1 MGANLASEGTA
12 HRLSPQPL
20 VARLRARCDL
30 SIALLLSARLTMDAL
45 LRYSASRMAQLVRRQ
60 PLRNRSSMTDKST
73 TSGATSTSEVATIA
87 PAASSTGKLRS
98 GLTGHILPSF
108 WQKGVSAASAASSGA
123 PASAAPNATEASTP
137 ALPASVSRGRWWP
150 SRSKHGE
157 SVGRATALIIAC
169 ALLSLGIYLYG
180 TLRFPL
186 AAHLTPPPLDLGKLT
201 SLASGRYSAVAGEI
215 FLLSIGLLFGA
226 WGLVCWIAGRI
237 ERQAQRGWWRT
248 PWLLGGALFGFPLL
262 ALLVLLFMYPVTAGD
277 VFDYASQIRVLTIY
291 HSNPLTVSPS
301 AFPHDPFL
309 PFNSWPQMP
318 ASYGPVW
325 ALLSALVSQLAGNN
339 FFAAIIAQKLLSILA
354 CLGCMGLIWLL
365 AKRLCP
371 ERRWQA
377 FVFVAWNPLVLF
389 ETGANGHNDIL
400 MVLFMLAALA
410 ALLATRWYWQA
421 LALPLLAASVLV
433 KWTSALLIPLAVI
446 YLLRGGRARR
456 WGLGPLGIGAALTA
470 ALAIPVV
477 APFWSAQPWGVW
489 LQSNLF
495 TSSPPALL
503 DQLLT
508 PIYPPG
514 NGQDVVGTAVRLI
527 GLGVFALV
535 YFWILAR
542 LMFPGIR
549 ERLGPEASLTLPQWL
564 IGASLDSYFWYFV
577 LAAFWFQPWYL
588 LALLPLAALDP
599 RPLARVRGA
608 LFAVGA
614 ALSYVIYIFIWTIYW
629 QGGPF
634 LTAQLAACFIIYALP
649 LLARALEGLQTRR
662 RLYALLASAQ
672 FPPAPAAANTP
683 GRRKSWWLL

>member
-1 MGANLASEGTA
+1 
-12 HRLSPQPL
+12 
-20 VARLRARCDL
+20 
-30 SIALLLSARLTMDAL
+30 
-45 LRYSASRMAQLVRRQ
+45 
-60 PLRNRSSMTDKST
+60 MTDKST
-73 TSGATSTSEVATIA
+73 TSETTTTSDAATIM
-87 PAASSTGKLRS
+87 PAASSTGKPRS

-108 WQKGVSAASAASSGA
+108 WQKGGAAASAVSGDA
-123 PASAAPNATEASTP
+123 PASAAPDAAATP
-137 ALPASVSRGRWWP
+137 VLPASVSRGRWWP

-157 SVGRATALIIAC
+157 SVGRATAVILAC

-186 AAHLTPPPLDLGKLT
+186 AGNLTPPPLDLGKLT
-201 SLASGRYSAVAGEI
+201 SLAPGRYSALAGEI
-215 FLLSIGLLFGA
+215 FLISIGLLFGA

-237 ERQAQRGWWRT
+237 ERQARRGWWHT

-277 VFDYASQIRVLTIY
+277 VFDYTSQIRVLTIY
-291 HSNPLTVSPS
+291 HSNPLTVPPA

-318 ASYGPVW
+318 ASYGPLW
-325 ALLSALVSQLAGNN
+325 ALFSALVSQPAGNN
-339 FFAAIIAQKLLSILA
+339 LFAAVIAQKLLSIVA
-354 CLGCMGLIWLL
+354 CLGCLGLVWWL
-365 AKRLCP
+365 AKQLCP

-389 ETGANGHNDIL
+389 EVGANGHNDVL
-400 MVLFMLAALA
+400 MVMFMLAGLA

-421 LALPLLAASVLV
+421 LTLPLLAASVLV
-433 KWTSALLIPLAVI
+433 KWTSVLLIPLAII
-446 YLLRGGRARR
+446 YLLRGARARR
-456 WGLGPLGIGAALTA
+456 WGLAPLGIGIALTA
-470 ALAIPVV
+470 ALAIPVIM
-477 APFWSAQPWGVW
+477 PFWSSQQPWGVW
-489 LQSNLF
+489 MQSNLF
-495 TSSPPALL
+495 TSSPPALVDL
-503 DQLLT
+503 LLT
-508 PIYPPG
+508 SAYPPV
-514 NGQDVVGTAVRLI
+514 NGQDATGTVVRLV
-527 GLGVFALV
+527 GLGIFALV
-535 YFWILAR
+535 YFWMLAR
-542 LMFPGIR
+542 MAFPGIR
-549 ERLGPEASLTLPQWL
+549 ERLGSEASLTLPQWL
-564 IGASLDSYFWYFV
+564 ISASLDSYFWYFV
-577 LAAFWFQPWYL
+577 LATFWFQPWYL

-649 LLARALEGLQTRR
+649 LLTRALEGLQTRR

-672 FPPAPAAANTP
+672 LPPAPAAAKTP